1 MIENARHLFLRK
13 PPFIGT
19 APLVGGELHTMEHMS
34 LDEIR
39 QFLTEKAR
47 TGKLATA
54 REDGR
59 PHVAPIWIDVEDDTI
74 VFATWHD
81 SVKAANIRR
90 DPRVAICV
98 DDDQPPFSFV
108 IIEGIASLTDNR
120 EELRFWAT
128 RIAGRYM
135 GKELAEAYGKRNS
148 VAGELLVRVEPSKII
163 AWKKIS
169 D

>member
-1 MIENARHLFLRK
+1 
-13 PPFIGT
+13 
-19 APLVGGELHTMEHMS
+19 MEHMS
-34 LDEIR
+34 AEEIR
-39 QFLTEKAR
+39 QFLLEKAR
-47 TGKLATA
+47 TGKLATV

-59 PHVAPIWIDVEDDTI
+59 PHVAPIWIDVEDNII
-74 VFATWHD
+74 VFTTGHE

-98 DDDQPPFSFV
+98 DYDQPPFSFV
-108 IIEGIASLTDNR
+108 IIEGTAAMSEDR
-120 EELRFWAT
+120 EELRYWAT

-135 GKELAEAYGKRNS
+135 GSELSEAYGKRNS
-148 VAGELLVRVEPSKII
+148 VAGELLVKVTPEKII

>member
-1 MIENARHLFLRK
+1 
-13 PPFIGT
+13 
-19 APLVGGELHTMEHMS
+19 MS
-34 LDEIR
+34 MDEVR
-39 QFLTEKAR
+39 RFLTEKAR
-47 TGKLATA
+47 TGKLATV

-59 PHVAPIWIDVEDDTI
+59 PHVAPIWIELDGDTI
-74 VFATWHD
+74 IFTTWHD

-90 DPRVAICV
+90 NPRVAICV

-108 IIEGIASLTDNR
+108 IIEGTASMSEDR
-120 EELRFWAT
+120 EKLRYWAT

-135 GKELAEAYGKRNS
+135 GSELAEAYGKRNS
-148 VAGELLVRVEPSKII
+148 VAGELLVKVTPEKII